1 MLNRPALERMIQG
14 DRRHRLFRLA
24 KQYQE
29 HLRTK
34 TLQEK
39 AMFSAARAFFISR
52 ENAGR
57 DPALAA
63 LELSAQNA
71 TAIYGEVLAE
81 NRFRAHMRSVVEAI
95 IATEACRM
103 VGDEEV
109 HAVDVQK
116 LTLIWTELLLAI
128 LTRND
133 ALLTKG
139 SFENY
144 LQTNMELMSCMVN
157 ARADMFHALLISRS
171 LEIDLGERIERLQ
184 GADPYKGLALG
195 IECEG
200 AQRAISGM
208 RWKDENIIALILL
221 KTLYPMNAERR
232 LEEVTFRISA
242 PMRRE
247 EPERVDALAEKVR
260 ELIDAGEEELRE
272 YRNEFGEDAEK
283 IAKAIS
289 MAREGASKK
298 LSVFAVENSLDDK
311 VLSFMIDAEEMVCPL
326 GVECEDVFMAL
337 ENLSSENRDAMLGN
351 REVMEKAAGWLA
363 LMPNYMREMPE
374 LAFLL
379 GLHFDAPEEK
389 ASAHQFLVAHQV
401 EFEDAMLRNG
411 GDLGRF
417 ESDLEG
423 FTGYLQGFVKADS
436 KSEGPVAEDA
446 PAPARQMRPH
456 ESLAFSEEPEA
467 AMVAEGVQPEDMRRA
482 LAYGLRLSSK
492 AARGK
497 RYFRAQHFR
506 MNTDRVLARNGQ
518 EVTARRESMEAFLI
532 RHGVAA
538 YKKAGTNLIR
548 LNIADDSGVK
558 PDKIGAAMLGDV
570 VRWMQEFQRETAR

>member
-1 MLNRPALERMIQG
+1 MIQG

-29 HLRTK
+29 HLRAK

-63 LELSAQNA
+63 LELSAHNA

-81 NRFRAHMRSVVEAI
+81 NRFRAHMRGVLGTVT
-95 IATEACRM
+95 ATEACRM

-171 LEIDLGERIERLQ
+171 LEISLGERIGRLMET
-184 GADPYKGLALG
+184 DPYKSLTAAV
-195 IECEG
+195 ESEG

-208 RWKDENIIALILL
+208 RWKDENVLALILL
-221 KTLYPMNAERR
+221 KTLYPMNPESRFEQVNHIITPSAEIRG
-232 LEEVTFRISA
+232 
-242 PMRRE
+242 PKM
-247 EPERVDALAEKVR
+247 VDALAEKVR
-260 ELIDAGEEELRE
+260 GLIDAGDDELNE
-272 YRNEFGEDAEK
+272 YRNEFAGDAEK
-283 IAKAIS
+283 IVKAIS
-289 MAREGASKK
+289 VSRAGASKK
-298 LSVFAVENSLDDK
+298 LSILAVENSLDDN
-311 VLSFMIDAEEMVCPL
+311 LISFMIDAEEMVCPL
-326 GVECEDVFMAL
+326 GAECAAVFRAL
-337 ENLSSENRDAMLGN
+337 DSLSPENRETLLGS
-351 REVMEKAAGWLA
+351 RDIMERAAGWLA
-363 LMPNYMREMPE
+363 LMPNYMREKPE
-374 LAFLL
+374 LGFLL
-379 GLHFDAPEEK
+379 GLNFSVPGDK
-389 ASAHQFLVAHQV
+389 ASAHSFLAAHDA
-401 EFEDAMLRNG
+401 EFEDAMLRNEG
-411 GDLGRF
+411 SLERM
-417 ESDLEG
+417 ESDFEA
-423 FTGYLQGFVKADS
+423 FKGYLHGFVKPGKKA
-436 KSEGPVAEDA
+436 EETVAEQA
-446 PAPARQMRPH
+446 PEPVRQPRPH
-456 ESLAFSEEPEA
+456 ESLLFSAESEA
-467 AMVAEGVQPEDMRRA
+467 AMVAEGMQPEDMRRA

-518 EVTARRESMEAFLI
+518 EVTARREGIEKFLI

-538 YKKAGTNLIR
+538 YKKVGTNLIR

-558 PDKIGAAMLGDV
+558 PDGIGAAMLGDI
-570 VRWMQEFQRETAR
+570 VRWMQEFQKETAR